1 MAKSINRLSALE
13 VKRLAKPGLHPDGGN
28 LYLNVSPSGTK
39 SWRIIYSR
47 AGKRVELGIGT
58 PDTVSL
64 AEARDKAAE
73 ARKLLQE
80 GSDPKAHWRK
90 KRSGSDSNFG
100 SLAIEHVESHEP
112 SWKNAKHR
120 QQWRNTLKTYAAPIW
135 DTPVDQVSVDDVLAI
150 LRPIWFSKPETASR
164 VRGRIETVLNAAKVR
179 GLRSGE
185 NPAAWRGN
193 LALLLP
199 NNKKGPKRHHAA
211 MPFTEVVAFLARLRS
226 LPGLSARALE
236 LTILT
241 AARTSEVLQATWTEF
256 DLEAKTWSIPAE
268 RMKAG
273 RVHRVPLS
281 EAVLA
286 LLEGLD
292 RSSNFLFPGQAEGK
306 PLSNM
311 AMEMCLRR
319 MSMAHYT
326 VHGFRSSFRDWV
338 GEKTGFP
345 SEVAEMALAHVVGSA
360 TERAYR
366 HETAFDKRRELMIA
380 WAAYCAGKRSDRSEK
395 LGS

>member
-28 LYLNVSPSGTK
+28 LYLCVSPKGAK
-39 SWRIIYSR
+39 SWRIIYSKN
-47 AGKRVELGIGT
+47 GKRVELGIGAL
-58 PDTVSL
+58 DTVPL
-64 AEARDKAAE
+64 ADARIMATE
-73 ARKLLQE
+73 ARKLLHD
-80 GSDPKAHWRK
+80 GIDLKHHWSKQRGAGPD
-90 KRSGSDSNFG
+90 RSFG
-100 SLAIEHVESHEP
+100 AVAIEHIEAHEP
-112 SWKNAKHR
+112 AWKNAKHR
-120 QQWRNTLKTYAAPIW
+120 QQWRNTLTTYASTIW
-135 DTPVDQVSVDDVLAI
+135 NAPVDQVSVDDVMAI
-150 LRPIWFSKPETASR
+150 LQPIWFTKPETAGR
-164 VRGRIETVLNAAKVR
+164 VRGRIECVLDAAKVR

-211 MPFTEVVAFLARLRS
+211 MPFTEVAAFLVRLRA

-241 AARTSEVLQATWTEF
+241 AARTSEVLQATWLEF
-256 DLEAKTWSIPAE
+256 DIEAKTWTIPAE

-273 RVHRVPLS
+273 REHRVPLS
-281 EAVLA
+281 GAALA

-292 RSSNFLFPGQAEGK
+292 RSNDFLFPGQVVGK
-306 PLSNM
+306 ALSNM

-319 MSMAHYT
+319 MSIVQYT

-338 GEKTGFP
+338 GEKTEFP
-345 SEVAEMALAHVVGSA
+345 REVAEMALAHVVGSA

-366 HETAFDKRRELMIA
+366 HETAFDKRRKLMTD
-380 WAAYCAGKRSDRSEK
+380 WAIYCAGGRVRR
-395 LGS
+395 

>member
-28 LYLNVSPSGTK
+28 LYLCVSPKGAK
-39 SWRIIYSR
+39 SWRIIYSKN
-47 AGKRVELGIGT
+47 GKRVELGIGAL
-58 PDTVSL
+58 DTVPL
-64 AEARDKAAE
+64 ADARIKATE
-73 ARKLLQE
+73 ARKLLHD
-80 GSDPKAHWRK
+80 GIDLKHHWSKQRGAGPD
-90 KRSGSDSNFG
+90 RSFG
-100 SLAIEHVESHEP
+100 AVAIEHIEAHEP
-112 SWKNAKHR
+112 AWKNAKHR
-120 QQWRNTLKTYAAPIW
+120 QQWRNTLTTYASTIW
-135 DTPVDQVSVDDVLAI
+135 NAPVDQVSVDDVMAI
-150 LRPIWFSKPETASR
+150 LQPIWFTKPETAGR
-164 VRGRIETVLNAAKVR
+164 VRGRIECVLDAAKVR

-211 MPFTEVVAFLARLRS
+211 MPFTEVAAFLVRLRA

-241 AARTSEVLQATWTEF
+241 AARTSEVLQATWLEF
-256 DLEAKTWSIPAE
+256 DIEAKTWTIPAE

-273 RVHRVPLS
+273 REHRVPLS
-281 EAVLA
+281 GAALA

-292 RSSNFLFPGQAEGK
+292 RSNDFLFPGQVVGK
-306 PLSNM
+306 ALSNM

-319 MSMAHYT
+319 MSIVQYT

-338 GEKTGFP
+338 GEKTEFP
-345 SEVAEMALAHVVGSA
+345 REVAEMALAHVVGSA

-366 HETAFDKRRELMIA
+366 HETAFDKRRKLMTD
-380 WAAYCAGKRSDRSEK
+380 WAIYCAGGRVRR
-395 LGS
+395 